1 MVASALRRWRHGIGV
16 ILKCL
21 QNTKADFVMAVFN
34 KKSWVWGLAYT
45 LGSEQGGIR

>member
-21 QNTKADFVMAVFN
+21 QNTKAGFVVAVFN
-34 KKSWVWGLAYT
+34 EEKLGMGSGLYS
-45 LGSEQGGIR
+45 GQ